1 MMDKFERL
9 LDRNSNL
16 KIKMVSPPLK
26 YERLFC
32 GCIKGKTVYL
42 NKNLDTPEKY
52 EYLAEELAHYAYTVG
67 DITKCNTIEQRKQEC
82 LARTK
87 AMEELVP
94 LDGLIDCFI
103 NGICKVDEIADYFEV
118 TPDYLQTAI
127 KSYCDRRGCMF
138 NYHGYRFDLCQGLNI
153 EKIN

>member
-1 MMDKFERL
+1 MNKFERL
-9 LDRNSNL
+9 ENTVHNL
-16 KIKMVSPPLK
+16 KIEYVSSPSKHFGGLI
-26 YERLFC
+26 C
-32 GCIKGKTVYL
+32 GQIIYINQDLPKQQQYQW
-42 NKNLDTPEKY
+42 
-52 EYLAEELAHYAYTVG
+52 LAEEISHYDYTVG